1 MINYYRRSD
10 DALIK
15 IDDSAM
21 TVVNVLF
28 TEENKVITYFSNIDY
43 VNRMIEL
50 IPRFTAVSESEFNT
64 VLADTKQF
72 TSNL

>member
-21 TVVNVLF
+21 TVVNVLS
-28 TEENKVITYFSNIDY
+28 TEQNKVIAYFSNIDY
-43 VNRMIEL
+43 VNRMIEYV
-50 IPRFTAVSESEFNT
+50 PTFTPVSESEFNT
-64 VLADTKQF
+64 LLAETKQF
-72 TSNL
+72 IANL